1 MVEVPKVTDIG
12 NKVRATVGSWSRR
25 TRVIGGVALFLVL
38 FFMWALR
45 SQPVPA
51 DIIAIGKGDLLVT
64 ISDEGETRVKDVYVV
79 SAPVAGRVERIEM
92 DVGDPV
98 IAGETVLA
106 LFLPQDPSVLDARS
120 RSEAEAGV
128 GMAEAERARAQA
140 QLDFA
145 TSDLRR
151 QEQLFKEG
159 TISEV
164 ALDRAR
170 LAVRTA
176 KAALDQAITTAAKR
190 RTDLETSRASLA
202 KAGRPTGPG
211 TKVDYIPVR
220 APVSGRL
227 LKRMQQSEAI
237 LAAGTPLL
245 EVGDP
250 ANLEI
255 VTDLLSSDAVK
266 VKDGQEVMIEDWGGP
281 AALKGKVRR
290 VEPFGF
296 TKISALGIEEQRVNV
311 ITDFVSPREEWSSLG
326 HGYRVETRIVIEKRT
341 AVLKV
346 PVSALFRSGEDWAVF
361 RVDSKSGGI
370 ARLTK
375 VKLGSRNTLDAEI
388 TSGLKEGDAVILHPS
403 DQVADGVEVAAR
415 I

>member
-1 MVEVPKVTDIG
+1 MVQIPDIPG
-12 NKVRATVGSWSRR
+12 YIRGLSRR
-25 TRVIGGVALFLVL
+25 TKVMGGIAVFLIL
-38 FFMWALR
+38 FFMWSLR

-51 DIIAIGKGDLLVT
+51 DITPLATGELLVT
-64 ISDEGETRVKDVYVV
+64 IGDEGETRVKDVYVV

-98 IAGETVLA
+98 IAEETVLA
-106 LFLPQDPSVLDARS
+106 LFQPQDPSLLDARS

-128 GMAEAERARAQA
+128 GLAEAERARARA

-145 TSDLRR
+145 SADLRR

-159 TISEV
+159 TISAA

-176 KAALDQAITTAAKR
+176 KAALDQAVATAVKR
-190 RTDLETSRASLA
+190 RTDLETSRAALSS
-202 KAGRPTGPG
+202 AGRPSGPG
-211 TKVDYIPVR
+211 IKIDYIPVR

-227 LKRMQQSEAI
+227 LKRMQQSEAL

-245 EVGDP
+245 EIGDP

-255 VTDLLSSDAVK
+255 VTDLLSTDAVK
-266 VKDGQEVMIEDWGGP
+266 VKQGQEVIIEDWGGP
-281 AALKGKVRR
+281 TALKGIVRR

-311 ITDFVSPREEWSSLG
+311 IIDFVSPQTEWASLG
-326 HGYRVETRIVIEKRT
+326 HGYRVETRVVIERRDN
-341 AVLKV
+341 VLKV

-361 RVDSKSGGI
+361 KVDSSKGGT
-370 ARLTK
+370 ATMTK
-375 VKLGSRNTLDAEI
+375 VKIGSRNTLEAEI
-388 TSGLKEGDAVILHPS
+388 VSGLKAGDHVILHPS
-403 DQVADGVEVAAR
+403 DQVADGVDVAAR
-415 I
+415 E